1 MGKRALRGA
10 RAPRE
15 ALDMSVLVGHG
26 IHVAWGWLMF
36 TGSLFAGPRGDL
48 IHAPLLP
55 DALYTLSLGANVVV
69 LAAFALWGRS
79 LAPLFKREGVAVAA
93 AVLMAAGTF
102 SASRFVPL
110 LLGSHTAL
118 VEVLA
123 GLMTGAGAG
132 VFLLLWGEV
141 LLSFGVR
148 GCLLYFAA
156 SSFLAALAHIAA
168 GLVPVEAVQALVS
181 LAPVVELALYRAAV
195 GRRGLALAR
204 SNRTAEVPAPLPR
217 NVVALGVFFGISF
230 GAMRGFFFHV
240 DESGL
245 ADARHVVSMLFVMAA
260 CVLVYVV
267 SVRRGTDFGRLTYQ
281 IALPLVALGF
291 LLLPLSQGWSL
302 AATAAYRIGF
312 QYMYVILWGLWVY
325 CARRDGT
332 ASLWL
337 IACGLLSLQLSKLVG
352 FVASADAIT
361 VLGAAFDPSVF
372 TSVFLFATVVFA
384 LFAKENRIAEGGW
397 EGVRPAAEASDE
409 ASFAEQRYE
418 GAAAVFSLSPRETEV
433 FYLLL
438 RGRSRAHIAKEL
450 VVTEETVKSHIKA
463 IYQKAGVHT
472 KQDLIDRVEA
482 LAG

>member
-1 MGKRALRGA
+1 MRGA

-110 LLGSHTAL
+110 LLGSPTAL

-181 LAPVVELALYRAAV
+181 LAPVVELALYRTAV
-195 GRRGLALAR
+195 GRRGLASQQPHGRGAR
-204 SNRTAEVPAPLPR
+204 ASAAQR
-217 NVVALGVFFGISF
+217 G
-230 GAMRGFFFHV
+230 GAGSVLRDLLRGH
-240 DESGL
+240 
-245 ADARHVVSMLFVMAA
+245 AR
-260 CVLVYVV
+260 
-267 SVRRGTDFGRLTYQ
+267 
-281 IALPLVALGF
+281 
-291 LLLPLSQGWSL
+291 LLLP
-302 AATAAYRIGF
+302 R
-312 QYMYVILWGLWVY
+312 
-325 CARRDGT
+325 
-332 ASLWL
+332 
-337 IACGLLSLQLSKLVG
+337 
-352 FVASADAIT
+352 
-361 VLGAAFDPSVF
+361 
-372 TSVFLFATVVFA
+372 
-384 LFAKENRIAEGGW
+384 
-397 EGVRPAAEASDE
+397 
-409 ASFAEQRYE
+409 
-418 GAAAVFSLSPRETEV
+418 
-433 FYLLL
+433 
-438 RGRSRAHIAKEL
+438 
-450 VVTEETVKSHIKA
+450 
-463 IYQKAGVHT
+463 
-472 KQDLIDRVEA
+472 
-482 LAG
+482 

>member
-1 MGKRALRGA
+1 
-10 RAPRE
+10 
-15 ALDMSVLVGHG
+15 MSVLVGHG

-110 LLGSHTAL
+110 LLGSPTAL

-181 LAPVVELALYRAAV
+181 LAPVVELALYRTAV

-204 SNRTAEVPAPLPR
+204 SNRTAEVPAQR
-217 NVVALGVFFGISF
+217 G
-230 GAMRGFFFHV
+230 GAGSVLRDLLRGH
-240 DESGL
+240 
-245 ADARHVVSMLFVMAA
+245 AR
-260 CVLVYVV
+260 
-267 SVRRGTDFGRLTYQ
+267 
-281 IALPLVALGF
+281 
-291 LLLPLSQGWSL
+291 LLLP
-302 AATAAYRIGF
+302 R
-312 QYMYVILWGLWVY
+312 
-325 CARRDGT
+325 
-332 ASLWL
+332 
-337 IACGLLSLQLSKLVG
+337 
-352 FVASADAIT
+352 
-361 VLGAAFDPSVF
+361 
-372 TSVFLFATVVFA
+372 
-384 LFAKENRIAEGGW
+384 
-397 EGVRPAAEASDE
+397 
-409 ASFAEQRYE
+409 
-418 GAAAVFSLSPRETEV
+418 
-433 FYLLL
+433 
-438 RGRSRAHIAKEL
+438 
-450 VVTEETVKSHIKA
+450 
-463 IYQKAGVHT
+463 
-472 KQDLIDRVEA
+472 
-482 LAG
+482 